1 MSKVVGVVK
10 DFHYEPLYTSVEP
23 LVIGLLWDVQGV
35 FVMDYL
41 TAKIYSEDIPG
52 ALAFLKAKT
61 QELVP
66 DAPLQYYFLEDV
78 FDRFYREE
86 NKIFRLIGFFST
98 LSLLIICLG
107 VLGLTSFTVDQRVKE
122 IGIRK
127 VLGASS
133 SSIVYLLMKDVLIWV
148 GIANAIAWP
157 VVYLTNQAW
166 LQHFAY
172 RIDFDVWAFFFGS
185 LAQIVTV
192 VFTIGLQTSR
202 AVHVSPVDVL
212 RCE

>member
-1 MSKVVGVVK
+1 M
-10 DFHYEPLYTSVEP
+10 
-23 LVIGLLWDVQGV
+23 
-35 FVMDYL
+35 
-41 TAKIYSEDIPG
+41 
-52 ALAFLKAKT
+52 
-61 QELVP
+61 
-66 DAPLQYYFLEDV
+66 
-78 FDRFYREE
+78 
-86 NKIFRLIGFFST
+86 
-98 LSLLIICLG
+98 SLLIICLG
-107 VLGLTSFTVDQRVKE
+107 VLGLTSFTVEQRVKE

-157 VVYLTNQAW
+157 VVYRTNQAW
-166 LQHFAY
+166 LQQFAY

-202 AVHVSPVDVL
+202 AVHVTPVDAL